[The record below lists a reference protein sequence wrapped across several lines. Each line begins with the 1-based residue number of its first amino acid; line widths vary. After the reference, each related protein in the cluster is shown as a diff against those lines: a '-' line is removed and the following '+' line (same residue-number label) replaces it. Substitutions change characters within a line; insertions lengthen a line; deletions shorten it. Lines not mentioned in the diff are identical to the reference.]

1 MIEMRWIVEERE
13 QSMPPADR
21 MHWPIGKPYPVHIVS
36 TKKLQYR
43 QMIDTT
49 VRAGIWPADDIVR
62 TANMQWSDW
71 KDVPE
76 VVERDMSCP

>member
-13 QSMPPADR
+13 QPIPPSDL
-21 MHWPIGKPYPVHIVS
+21 MNYPIGKPYPVGIVS

-43 QMIDTT
+43 QMIDVT

-62 TANMQWSDW
+62 TANYQWSEW

-76 VVERDMSCP
+76 VIEERV